1 MCRVI
6 LYRETAKFV
15 PDGSELI
22 LFVQLQLAIRN
33 KTPSTVYYSY
43 SVSYRFNIYWQGNEE
58 IDQLSMG
65 NVLEA
70 SKFHEKHHVNN
81 KGLTFFS
88 MTWQQA
94 KEIIRK
100 CPPYSLY
107 NQASSPA
114 RNSPKSAKR
123 NEIWQRGD
131 VLRFCRIWK
140 TEIYTPFHWYI
151 FRSNGQLL
159 WALKKLVLN
168 DTYIGNKFW
177 GYLHKLILIM
187 PSPMSQ

>member
-1 MCRVI
+1 
-6 LYRETAKFV
+6 
-15 PDGSELI
+15 
-22 LFVQLQLAIRN
+22 
-33 KTPSTVYYSY
+33 
-43 SVSYRFNIYWQGNEE
+43 
-58 IDQLSMG
+58 MG

-100 CPPYSLY
+100 FPPYSLY

-114 RNSPKSAKR
+114 RNSHKSAKR

-131 VLRFCRIWK
+131 VLRFAEFGK
-140 TEIYTPFHWYI
+140 
-151 FRSNGQLL
+151 
-159 WALKKLVLN
+159 LKYAHHST
-168 DTYIGNKFW
+168 DTY
-177 GYLHKLILIM
+177 
-187 PSPMSQ
+187 SDPMGSCFEL